1 MTRTPRVP
9 GRRTLV
15 AVALACTVTA
25 TVQQQ
30 PARAEPT
37 TLAEVQA
44 ELDRLYHDAEVATDK
59 YNAANEKVTAQQ
71 KSVNRLTTQIDAAE
85 KKLTQL
91 TSLAG
96 SAARAQY
103 RGGGLPAEAQFLL
116 SPDPALALDTAAMT
130 RQAQLTTQNVLTA
143 LTETREELTTRK
155 ADASDQLRRLT
166 ESRKA
171 KAAERKTI
179 EKRIDDARQ
188 LEALL
193 SAQQRRDLEA
203 LDRKTAGDSQD
214 KWESTG
220 ILKKVGTEASAA
232 GRKAIAFA
240 TSQIGKP
247 YVWGAQGPNSFDC
260 SGLTSQ
266 AWLAAG
272 IPIPRTSQEQWRQLK
287 HVPVESMR
295 PGDLIIYFSGATHV
309 ALYIGDGQIIHAPRP
324 GRWVTVAPAG
334 SMAILGVVRPDA

>member
-1 MTRTPRVP
+1 MRRTPRVP
-9 GRRTLV
+9 GRRTVV
-15 AVALACTVTA
+15 AVALACALTA

-37 TLAEVQA
+37 TLTEVRA

-59 YNAANEKVTAQQ
+59 YNAADEKVTAQQ
-71 KSVNRLTTQIDAAE
+71 KRVRTLTTQIGTAE
-85 KKLTQL
+85 KKLTRL

-96 SAARAQY
+96 AAARAQY
-103 RGGGLPAEAQFLL
+103 RGGGLPAEAQFVLA
-116 SPDPALALDTAAMT
+116 PNPALALDTASIA
-130 RQAQLTTQNVLTA
+130 RQAQQTTENVLTA
-143 LTETREELTTRK
+143 LTRTREELTDSK
-155 ADASDQLRRLT
+155 ADASDELRRLT
-166 ESRKA
+166 ASRKA
-171 KAAERKTI
+171 RAAERKTI
-179 EKRIDDARQ
+179 EKHIADARK

-203 LDRKTAGDSQD
+203 LEKRTAGESQD
-214 KWESTG
+214 KWEQTG
-220 ILKKVGTEASAA
+220 ILKKVGDKAGAA

-240 TSQIGKP
+240 TRQLGKP
-247 YVWGAQGPNSFDC
+247 YVWGAQGPSSFDC

-287 HVPVESMR
+287 HVPVEKMR

-309 ALYIGDGQIIHAPRP
+309 AIYIGEGQIIHAPRP
-324 GRWVTVAPAG
+324 GRWVTVAPAA